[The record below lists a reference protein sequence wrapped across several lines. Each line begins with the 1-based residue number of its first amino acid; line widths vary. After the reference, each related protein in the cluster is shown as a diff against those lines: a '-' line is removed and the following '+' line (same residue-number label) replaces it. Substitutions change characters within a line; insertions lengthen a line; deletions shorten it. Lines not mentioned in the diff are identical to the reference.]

1 MSTIEL
7 KEILKSKI
15 DKIDDETFLS
25 AINTILDSKSKSG
38 KNYNQDFQKIIIL
51 NELQKKEIQNSQ
63 KEYLQGNFIENE
75 VLNEEM
81 DKWLRE
87 EHFETCKF

>member
-15 DKIDDETFLS
+15 DNIDDETFLS
-25 AINTILDSKSKSG
+25 AINTILESRSKSS
-38 KNYNQDFQKIIIL
+38 KNYNQDLQKIIIL
-51 NELQKKEIQNSQ
+51 NDQQKKEIQDSQ
-63 KEYLQGNFIENE
+63 KEYLEGNFIEND

-81 DKWLRE
+81 ERWLRE
-87 EHFETCKF
+87 E

>member
-15 DKIDDETFLS
+15 DQIDDVVFLT
-25 AINTILDSKSKSG
+25 ALNTILDNKSKS
-38 KNYNQDFQKIIIL
+38 NQD
-51 NELQKKEIQNSQ
+51 LQKLIVLSEDQKKVILNSQ
-63 KEYLQGNFIENE
+63 KEYLEGNYIEND

-87 EHFETCKF
+87 E

>member
-15 DKIDDETFLS
+15 DEIDDETFLS

-38 KNYNQDFQKIIIL
+38 ENYNQDLKKIIIL
-51 NELQKKEIQNSQ
+51 SEQQKKEIQNSK
-63 KEYLQGNFIENE
+63 KEYLEGNFIENE

-87 EHFETCKF
+87 E